1 MQMDGFNQSKQMQHR
16 TILLCKTMRKHAKLC
31 KKCTIENEKKK
42 RSNFECSI
50 LSVAIFIDQPVNE
63 LNQYKIMMNIKVLR
77 GIERRYEG

>member
-16 TILLCKTMRKHAKLC
+16 TILLCKTAKTRKTMQKMH
-31 KKCTIENEKKK
+31 NEKKK

-50 LSVAIFIDQPVNE
+50 LSVAIFIDDQPVNE
-63 LNQYKIMMNIKVLR
+63 LNQYKIMMNIEVLR